1 MNMTTMKYYLP
12 AAALALLVMNGCSTG
27 TDTEQASQTTAP
39 ATEASY
45 DLVEGAAIYEDNC
58 ATCHQEGIM
67 GAPKTTDS
75 EAWQE
80 RIAQGMPTLIEKS
93 INGYTGAK
101 FMMPARGGNPELTD
115 SEVANAVAWMV
126 EEAGKE

>member
-1 MNMTTMKYYLP
+1 MKQYLP

-27 TDTEQASQTTAP
+27 TDTEQVQQEAP
-39 ATEASY
+39 VTESSY
-45 DLVEGAAIYEDNC
+45 DLAEGATIYENNC
-58 ATCHQEGIM
+58 ATCHQAGIM
-67 GAPKTTDS
+67 GAPKTGDS

-93 INGYTGAK
+93 INGYTGEK